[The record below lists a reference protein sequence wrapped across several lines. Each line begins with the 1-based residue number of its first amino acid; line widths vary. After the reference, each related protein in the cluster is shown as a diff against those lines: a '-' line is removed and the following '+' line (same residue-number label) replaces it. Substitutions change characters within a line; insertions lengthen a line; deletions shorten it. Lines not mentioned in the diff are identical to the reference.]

1 MSDVRT
7 MSAVALPLAHRRF
20 SIRPAA
26 IVAGATLIVF
36 VYSLPY
42 IYLLLTS
49 FKPAND
55 VLQIPPSFF
64 PTRVS
69 LENYAA
75 VLANPSIPLA
85 FGNSLLVAMGSTF
98 LSLLLA
104 VPAAY

>member
-1 MSDVRT
+1 
-7 MSAVALPLAHRRF
+7 MSAVALPKAARPRL
-20 SIRPAA
+20 SIGPAV
-26 IVAGATLIVF
+26 IVAGATLSVF
-36 VYSLPY
+36 IYSLPY

-64 PTRVS
+64 PARVS

-75 VLANPSIPLA
+75 VLANPSIPPA
-85 FGNSLLVAMGSTF
+85 FGNSLLVAVGSTL

-104 VPAAY
+104 VPAA